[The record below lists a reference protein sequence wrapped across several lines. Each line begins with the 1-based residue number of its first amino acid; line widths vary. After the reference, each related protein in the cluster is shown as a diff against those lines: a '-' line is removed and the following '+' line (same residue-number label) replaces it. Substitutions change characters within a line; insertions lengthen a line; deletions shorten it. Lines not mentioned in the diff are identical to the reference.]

1 MTGMMKKYNKSL
13 RMGDDEAVL
22 RKTGRK
28 WQQWFTVLDSVGA
41 AKMPHK
47 QIAEYLYEKHGL
59 SGWWSQVVTVVYE
72 QERGLREKHQIS
84 DGFGILGRVFSCDFM
99 TRCYSWSTGSQTMPH
114 LLQ

>member
-1 MTGMMKKYNKSL
+1 MTGMMKKSNKSL

-47 QIAEYLYEKHGL
+47 QIAE
-59 SGWWSQVVTVVYE
+59 
-72 QERGLREKHQIS
+72 
-84 DGFGILGRVFSCDFM
+84 
-99 TRCYSWSTGSQTMPH
+99 
-114 LLQ
+114 